1 MKTVGRDIESLQSP
15 CLRHNFNFP
24 EDSFLEAKTWTIF
37 LFHPFFDYMIFVG
50 YFYSFP
56 NKFTLKKLH
65 LGTFST
71 KNIPKLIKCCVNFS
85 KIILGTFP
93 TKSILYMLMI

>member
-1 MKTVGRDIESLQSP
+1 MD
-15 CLRHNFNFP
+15 H
-24 EDSFLEAKTWTIF
+24 F

-50 YFYSFP
+50 FFYSFP

-71 KNIPKLIKCCVNFS
+71 KINGYFPVFVAIFEYHFFIESGWLQLRMIKAFAIVNEMNWNMVGPEAVD
-85 KIILGTFP
+85 L
-93 TKSILYMLMI
+93 L

>member
-1 MKTVGRDIESLQSP
+1 MKTVDRDIEFLQIP
-15 CLRHNFNFP
+15 CHRYNFNFP

-50 YFYSFP
+50 FFYSFP

-65 LGTFST
+65 LGTFLT
-71 KNIPKLIKCCVNFS
+71 LINFCVNFS